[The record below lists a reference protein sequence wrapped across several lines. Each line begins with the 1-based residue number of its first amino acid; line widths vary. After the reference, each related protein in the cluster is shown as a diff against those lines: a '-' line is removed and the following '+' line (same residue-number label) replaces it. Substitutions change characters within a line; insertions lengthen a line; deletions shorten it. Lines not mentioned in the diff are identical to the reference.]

1 MLFEE
6 KYEGIVRLAD
16 DTVATLGLFDS
27 YYEAYDAV
35 ILTAAKDLP
44 NESVKAFQ
52 INKVYINAE
61 LMPV

>member
-16 DTVATLGLFDS
+16 DTVVTTELFDS
-27 YYEAYDAV
+27 YDETYDAI
-35 ILTAAKDLP
+35 ILAAAKDLP

-52 INKVYINAE
+52 INKVYINTAI
-61 LMPV
+61 MPV